1 VVGLVRILF
10 YLLRSI
16 RTWLASSGA
25 RKWATAAAI
34 VTEDPVRVAGFPGS
48 TVEVVYSYSV
58 GGELYTG
65 LHEEPE
71 FTGSGSEYM
80 KRFPKGRS
88 FVVRVKPGQPEVSVL
103 RDSDQAE
110 KVWS

>member
-1 VVGLVRILF
+1 VGGLVRILF

-16 RTWLASSGA
+16 WAWLASSGV
-25 RKWATAAAI
+25 RKWSTAAAI
-34 VTEDPVRVAGFPGS
+34 VTEDPVRVAGFLGS
-48 TVEVVYSYSV
+48 TVEVVYSYRV

-71 FTGSGSEYM
+71 FMGSGSEYM

-103 RDSDQAE
+103 RDSYQSE

>member
-1 VVGLVRILF
+1 MGGLVRILF

-16 RTWLASSGA
+16 WTWLASSSAG
-25 RKWATAAAI
+25 KWATADAT

-48 TVEVVYSYSV
+48 TVEVVYSYRV

-71 FTGSGSEYM
+71 FMGSGSEYM

-88 FVVRVKPGQPEVSVL
+88 FVVRVKPGQPEVSVV